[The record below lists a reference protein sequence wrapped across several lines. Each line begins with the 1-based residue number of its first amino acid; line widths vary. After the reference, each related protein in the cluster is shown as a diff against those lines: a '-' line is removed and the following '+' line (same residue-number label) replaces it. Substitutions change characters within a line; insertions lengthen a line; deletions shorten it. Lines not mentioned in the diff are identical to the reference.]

1 MQVAKYQ
8 NTITLFLVQC
18 PMKTSPSA
26 TLVHTQSWRAGL
38 YKADILPPPSVG
50 LTNSANSQGKLNDK
64 DRVAAEWHH
73 WNQRA
78 RQCDRV
84 RARRSVI
91 QAQ

>member
-18 PMKTSPSA
+18 PMKTS
-26 TLVHTQSWRAGL
+26 
-38 YKADILPPPSVG
+38 PPPSVG

-78 RQCDRV
+78 RQCACACALKHSSLVSR
-84 RARRSVI
+84 
-91 QAQ
+91 